1 MAESTILKPLHVLV
15 LGSPECRDDLTQWVD
30 SHARVE
36 HVETFDAAIAA
47 LIREPYDIV
56 ISSAADFLP
65 FKDFHF
71 SRQAAAILDSVNQ
84 GVAIIGEDGQF
95 VWANP
100 KMLSFPEDIRRRVAE
115 YCIETFT
122 WARAEAGNGGSTIR
136 GRRFSLTTPDKL
148 RFEVTA
154 TPVIDLHNRVT
165 QVAAVVWDATGAI
178 RVQEKIDAI
187 DMAGREL
194 VCLDAEQF
202 SRLDTQERLAL
213 LEQKILR
220 CTKEVLHFDNFVIF
234 VIDKRTNKLD
244 VVLCSGMPSKI
255 RSIELLVSTE
265 GHGICG
271 YVAARGKSYICP
283 DVARDPRYISGIEGA
298 MSSLSVPLRLHDRVI
313 GVANFE
319 STNKGAFNEDD
330 RQFAEIFGR
339 YVAIALNILEL
350 LVSERSTTTGR
361 LGTDVMAEITGP
373 VNDILTDVE
382 SLIEDYIGHDD
393 LRHRLRSLSEN
404 AVRIRESI
412 KELTSAKPGLIGA
425 RSRSTIHKDPL
436 LCGKRVLI
444 ADDEDVIRETVRD
457 VLTGYGCQVTA
468 VADGGAAI
476 DAVAAEAP
484 FDLVIS
490 DIKMPV
496 KSGYELFAASKDKNP
511 ATPVILMTGFGYDP
525 NHSIVRARREGL
537 SAVLFKPFKVDQLLG
552 EIRMALKT
560 AAASAAS

>member
-1 MAESTILKPLHVLV
+1 MTDHENKPLHVLV
-15 LGSPECRDDLTQWVD
+15 LGGIESSEGLEGWIN

-36 HVETFDAAIAA
+36 RVGSFDAAIAA
-47 LIREPYDIV
+47 LKEQPYDVV

-65 FKDFHF
+65 FKDFHV
-71 SRQAAAILDSVNQ
+71 SQQAAAILDGVNQ
-84 GVAIIGEDGQF
+84 GVGIVGEDGEF

-100 KMLSFPEDIRRRVAE
+100 KLLSFTDEVRQRVA
-115 YCIETFT
+115 YFCMETFA
-122 WARAEAGNGGSTIR
+122 WAKAETGSGGGSIVR
-136 GRRFSLTTPDKL
+136 GRRFSLATTDCKH
-148 RFEVTA
+148 FEVTA
-154 TPVIDLHNRVT
+154 TPVIDLHHRVT
-165 QVAAVVWDATGAI
+165 QVAAVVWDATSSL
-178 RVQEKIDAI
+178 RTQEKIDAI

-194 VCLDAEQF
+194 VRLDAEQF

-220 CTKEVLHFDNFVIF
+220 CTKEVLHFDNFVVF

-244 VVLCSGMPSKI
+244 VVLCSGMPSRI
-255 RSIELLVSTE
+255 RDIELLVSPE

-271 YVAARGKSYICP
+271 HVAARGRSYICP
-283 DVARDPRYISGIEGA
+283 DVGRDPRYISGIEGA
-298 MSSLSVPLRLHDRVI
+298 KSSLTVPLMLHDRIV

-319 STNKGAFNEDD
+319 STRKGAFTEDD

-339 YVAIALNILEL
+339 YIAVSLNILEL
-350 LVSERSTTTGR
+350 LVIERSTTTGR
-361 LGTDVMAEITGP
+361 LGKDVMAEITGP

-404 AVRIRESI
+404 AVKIRESI

-436 LCGKRVLI
+436 LAGKRVLI
-444 ADDEDVIRETVRD
+444 ADDEDTIRETVRD
-457 VLTGYGCQVTA
+457 VLTGYGCIVTA
-468 VADGGAAI
+468 VADGGE
-476 DAVAAEAP
+476 AVAAVAADEP
-484 FDLVIS
+484 YDLVIS
-490 DIKMPV
+490 DIKMPI
-496 KSGYELFAASKDKNP
+496 KSGYELFAAAKEKCGT
-511 ATPVILMTGFGYDP
+511 TPVILMTGFGYDP

-552 EIRMALKT
+552 EIRMALKAPT
-560 AAASAAS
+560 PAS